1 MWQSQRGENATYK
14 SAATSTEMVKA
25 FGQYLDEKTVQ
36 EVFSSPVL
44 ALMGDEATDLRNRT
58 ELSVCMR
65 YLTSAECTVE
75 CFINLIPVPDTTAE
89 TISSNIVSILEH
101 RGIDLSKI
109 VWIAFDGASNMSG
122 HRSGVKTHLREEK
135 CPEAVYVHCR
145 SHLFQLACVY
155 AAEKLN

>member
-44 ALMGDEATDLRNRT
+44 ALMGDEATDRT

-145 SHLFQLACVY
+145 SHLFQLPCVY